1 MTRADILG
9 TEFQD
14 DVQAVLKDLQ
24 SKHPLFF
31 DRFYDT
37 KSTGTFRQGRGK
49 AFIPPRP
56 GDFLVGHKGLA
67 SVLECK
73 ASESHAGL
81 RSGRS
86 ALVKDGQCAKM
97 RMWMRSGNL
106 GFFIFRNKLEDVIEV
121 WDGEVVV
128 DARNSGKPLPADG
141 HRIKTHSR
149 NLAGVLGN
157 LFLGLPL

>member
-14 DVQAVLKDLQ
+14 DVQKVLKDLQ

-37 KSTGTFRQGRGK
+37 KSTGTFRAGRGT
-49 AFIPPRP
+49 AFIPPRA
-56 GDFLVGHKGLA
+56 GDFLVGHRGLA

-73 ASESHAGL
+73 ASETHTSL
-81 RSGRS
+81 RGGVS
-86 ALVKDGQCAKM
+86 ALVKDGQAAKL
-97 RMWMRSGNL
+97 RMWLRSQNL
-106 GFFIFRNKLEDVIEV
+106 GFYIFRNKLAGRIEV
-121 WDGEVVV
+121 WDAELVI
-128 DARNSGKPLPADG
+128 DARNSSKPLPLNG
-141 HRIKTHSR
+141 QRLLTSSE
-149 NLAGVLGN
+149 NLAGALGN